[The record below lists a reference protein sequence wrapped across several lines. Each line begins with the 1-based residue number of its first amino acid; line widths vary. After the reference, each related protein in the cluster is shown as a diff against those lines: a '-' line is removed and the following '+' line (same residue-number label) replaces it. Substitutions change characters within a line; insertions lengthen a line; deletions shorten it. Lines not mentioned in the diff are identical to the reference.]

1 MIDEKVG
8 EILQSLEKHGY
19 LENGMVVF
27 CSDHGDCL
35 TDHGHSQ
42 KWTMYD
48 LITRVPMVVWAPG
61 MFEGGR
67 SIDGLCQ
74 HMDIGPALM
83 ELAGLEVPDSMEAQ
97 SLLPALKGEPW
108 TPRDYVYAE
117 QIKDGI
123 LTETEFMS
131 MIRNREWKMVHFL
144 GMTCGQLFNLAE
156 DPDETRNLWD
166 HPEAQE
172 VKRKLLDQLLEWHI
186 ESQIDT
192 QGWASEW
199 R

>member
-1 MIDEKVG
+1 
-8 EILQSLEKHGY
+8 
-19 LENGMVVF
+19 
-27 CSDHGDCL
+27 
-35 TDHGHSQ
+35 
-42 KWTMYD
+42 MYD

-83 ELAGLEVPDSMEAQ
+83 ELAGLEVPDSLEAQ
-97 SLLPALKGEPW
+97 SLLPALKGESW